1 MRGPTRSDAV
11 PRLGA
16 MSQPNVPRRMDG
28 RLSARLVVLVGALF
42 GLFAMH
48 GLGDH
53 GASPHEMHASAMAPA
68 IVDADPAHGEH
79 SSHADARDQSS
90 AADPAAAPDSP
101 SPGMWMAGLCLA
113 VLVGALIGFLLARP
127 QRVVVFTWSNALAF
141 VPARHSGRRDRDP
154 PCLLKL
160 SVLRT

>member
-1 MRGPTRSDAV
+1 
-11 PRLGA
+11 
-16 MSQPNVPRRMDG
+16 MDG
-28 RLSARLVVLVGALF
+28 RLAARLVVLVGALF

-53 GASPHEMHASAMAPA
+53 GAAPHEMHAAAMAPA
-68 IVDADPAHGEH
+68 IAAADAPHGGH
-79 SSHADARDQSS
+79 SSHAEASDQSP
-90 AADPAAAPDSP
+90 AADSVMAPDSP

-127 QRVVVFTWSNALAF
+127 KRVVVFQWSNAVAF
-141 VPARHSGRRDRDP
+141 VPARRSGRRDRDP
-154 PCLLKL
+154 PCLFEL